1 MSWKKFFA
9 AAAAAAIAASA
20 VASIGVSAATTTIT
34 YRGMTTGAFGTRDN
48 VATDPAYMRYNILNT
63 FDGNNFQ
70 DIDSQ
75 YEVSDYIAVTFT
87 IKGLDFSKGDSYYA
101 VLNGAVGGY
110 SRWDNAESSAEKV
123 ELDQNGTYT
132 VKLSFPN
139 PAISID
145 ALVID
150 TNINVFDYNQ
160 RGNVSRSGVEMTID
174 EITSMEPEVTTTTTE
189 TTTTMAEATTTTTTI
204 AVPIPSSSA
213 SAVDSNAINTQTGDG
228 AVAAVVLGAVAAASL
243 GVGAFTITRR
253 KK

>member
-1 MSWKKFFA
+1 
-9 AAAAAAIAASA
+9 
-20 VASIGVSAATTTIT
+20 
-34 YRGMTTGAFGTRDN
+34 
-48 VATDPAYMRYNILNT
+48 MRYNILNT

-87 IKGLDFSKGDSYYA
+87 IKGLDFSKEDSYYA

-123 ELDQNGTYT
+123 KLDQNGTYT

-189 TTTTMAEATTTTTTI
+189 TTTTMEETTTTTTTI

-228 AVAAVVLGAVAAASL
+228 AVAAVVLFHMVRAAS
-243 GVGAFTITRR
+243 GVLYWAQ
-253 KK
+253 

>member
-1 MSWKKFFA
+1 MSLKKFFA
-9 AAAAAAIAASA
+9 AAAAAAIATSA

-87 IKGLDFSKGDSYYA
+87 IKGLDFSKEDSYYA

-123 ELDQNGTYT
+123 KLDQNGTYT

-160 RGNVSRSGVEMTID
+160 RGNVSRGGEEMNYD
-174 EITSMEPEVTTTTTE
+174 EIT
-189 TTTTMAEATTTTTTI
+189 
-204 AVPIPSSSA
+204 
-213 SAVDSNAINTQTGDG
+213 
-228 AVAAVVLGAVAAASL
+228 
-243 GVGAFTITRR
+243 
-253 KK
+253 